1 MSDFHGGPHLDVL
14 NPKLAKWWETQVVI
28 YDQTAGRLPYWRR
41 FDWNF
46 NTLKPTVDLFDRLP
60 YDPTIPPH
68 LQSTGPPSHIAP
80 KPNDVLM
87 QWRTPAAYLHIG
99 GFREDELNY
108 DPYWLLF
115 ESGPRTPPDT
125 GQSIVSAQSDSK
137 IVALLRPLLPSI
149 VETLESASVPWTWF
163 TGIRI
168 GYRSG
173 SGPALSLDDQYPA
186 VVLINVEYG
195 TTIAQVSAATRVV
208 KNILERNRL
217 DIHVEVR
224 ENSIWNH
231 TAISNASQHST
242 IPNLDEVVKDEYW
255 ALYSGVQKRA
265 NEEPLPLLST
275 LGWEVSKTATK
286 EYRDYGT
293 SGVFLTF
300 DGVND
305 LFATTCYHVHLPQKE
320 RPTIIKAQSNAAKPK
335 VSQASPKTVSV
346 ALKLTI
352 DILEGYRKSSADA
365 LEKVKRY
372 DDWRQSSS
380 SSGPEPEEP
389 TPEERKIVATVKY
402 LRNIVDAVTTVYED
416 NDSTGQIKPGSG
428 LLKRVIGS
436 ISAAPEYEVCNS
448 QGSIQSTELVGFLN
462 DWCLIKLDGTRFK
475 KASNKLYLGVDR
487 APAFTKI
494 FFVDSDPK
502 LPIVPKMEEL
512 DREKFEKYV
521 ASNGG
526 FLPRKGYLEGTL
538 ETPTAKGKSS
548 IPSVRVAKRG
558 ATTGLTFRETNSIE
572 ACVREKVVIKGV
584 ATKSACSWELLVIPF
599 PDQLSETTS
608 RTRFSEKG
616 DSG

>member
-1 MSDFHGGPHLDVL
+1 MQHVSHWGR
-14 NPKLAKWWETQVVI
+14 TQVQKTYV
-28 YDQTAGRLPYWRR
+28 A
-41 FDWNF
+41 
-46 NTLKPTVDLFDRLP
+46 
-60 YDPTIPPH
+60 
-68 LQSTGPPSHIAP
+68 TGALS
-80 KPNDVLM
+80 
-87 QWRTPAAYLHIG
+87 
-99 GFREDELNY
+99 
-108 DPYWLLF
+108 
-115 ESGPRTPPDT
+115 
-125 GQSIVSAQSDSK
+125 QSDSK

-195 TTIAQVSAATRVV
+195 TTFAQVSAATRTV

-265 NEEPLPLLST
+265 NEELLPLLST

-286 EYRDYGT
+286 EYKDYGT

-305 LFATTCYHVHLPQKE
+305 LFATTCYHVLLPQKE
-320 RPTIIKAQSNAAKPK
+320 RPTIIKAQSNAPKPK

-346 ALKLTI
+346 ALKLAT
-352 DILEGYRKSSADA
+352 DRLEGYRKSSADA

-380 SSGPEPEEP
+380 GSEPEEP
-389 TPEERKIVATVKY
+389 TPEERKTVATLKY
-402 LRNIVDAVTTVYED
+402 LNDIVDAVTTVYED
-416 NDSTGQIKPGSG
+416 KDSTGQIKPGSG

-436 ISAAPEYEVCNS
+436 IFAAPEYEVCNS
-448 QGSIQSTELVGFLN
+448 QGPIQSPELVGFLN
-462 DWCLIKLDGTRFK
+462 DWCLIKLDGTRSK

-487 APAFTKI
+487 APAFTKN
-494 FFVDSDPK
+494 FLVDSDPK
-502 LPIVPKMEEL
+502 SPIVPKMEEL
-512 DREKFEKYV
+512 DREKFEKYI

-526 FLPRKGYLEGTL
+526 FLPLKGYLEGTL
-538 ETPTAKGKSS
+538 VTPTAKGKSS

-558 ATTGLTFRETNSIE
+558 ATTGLTFGVTNSIE
-572 ACVREKVVIKGV
+572 ACVREKVVIKGT

-616 DSG
+616 DSGSAVLDIYGKFMGQVVSGGPSGPTEDPYIVKEERRWRGEKEGSGNPGKPTLFEKGKMPHEARPDSPELRPFEPGMDVTFVHMAWALLQDIHRFTGKEPKLLGSK